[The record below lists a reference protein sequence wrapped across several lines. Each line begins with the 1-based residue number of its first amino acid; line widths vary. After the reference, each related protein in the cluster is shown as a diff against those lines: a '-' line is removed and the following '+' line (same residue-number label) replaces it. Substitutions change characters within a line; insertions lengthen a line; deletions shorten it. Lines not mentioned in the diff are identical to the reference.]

1 VPRFLVS
8 SVLLSSIAMSS
19 CQRGLVI
26 REEYVR
32 GEEGMT
38 IPGPFST
45 ARMRIHPLT
54 HAERVEGTLRLV
66 LHMELNDGW
75 GDTIKA
81 LGTVKATIEPVGS
94 GAGRAVTWDV
104 DIRDSATNVSYFDS
118 VTRTY
123 RFVLTGVPAWFEQE
137 GRGTLRVQFRTARA
151 DGTVNAISDRFEV
164 EIAQSDQS

>member
-1 VPRFLVS
+1 VRTLPVIP
-8 SVLLSSIAMSS
+8 VLISCLAMSS

-32 GEEGMT
+32 GDEGMT

-45 ARMRIHPLT
+45 ARMRVHPLT
-54 HAERVEGTLRLV
+54 HTERVEGETRLV

-81 LGTVKATIEPVGS
+81 LGTVRATMEPVG
-94 GAGRAVTWDV
+94 GQGGRGVTWDV
-104 DIRDSATNVSYFDS
+104 DIRDSKTNVSYFDS

-123 RFVLTGVPAWFEQE
+123 RFVFSGVPGWFETE
-137 GRGTLRVQFRTARA
+137 GRGMVRLQFRTARA
-151 DGTVNAISDRFEV
+151 DGSVNAISDSFEV
-164 EIAQSDQS
+164 EVGMSEQN